1 MPPAHLSYLSISIPP
16 RASQCARGVPRRW
29 ATLGDGSAALS
40 PDRCLQRPA
49 ARAVH
54 FVLRLTRSVATVVH
68 LMPRLTAHR
77 LLTCVA
83 VASALPKRT
92 GHAVVWTGGET
103 RVAFMYQPAVRT
115 ITDGLRTTFG
125 NVTTGNGMGFGGSE
139 WALQLKAQDAL
150 VWVGIAGLTDME
162 KLLGQLTDRGV
173 FTVFYSTEFEPDCER
188 QRRLHVREVWHYSHA
203 NIELCPAQ
211 RTGKPVR
218 YIPPGFHVP
227 GRLAASALP
236 SSATSVA
243 TSALLGTGSS
253 VLFPGATRLFYSSR
267 RKCLDIVQRQLAAGT
282 GLLVTAGSATQAGRP
297 RYRCATSTGNGS
309 LHACPLAFTDALHNE
324 SSWDEAISRYGFFI
338 SVHKYCAAPDVTPGR
353 GSAGSN
359 VSAPKFSVPAE
370 MFRFAPLL
378 SAGGLLFSE
387 RAHAADEI
395 ELAPFV
401 HFSAVTKLA
410 VAVLE
415 EAARTSLS
423 TAAVRRRAE
432 AFAERFSPEAIFRRA
447 GLVIG
452 GEWNGR
458 RPRGR

>member
-1 MPPAHLSYLSISIPP
+1 
-16 RASQCARGVPRRW
+16 
-29 ATLGDGSAALS
+29 
-40 PDRCLQRPA
+40 
-49 ARAVH
+49 
-54 FVLRLTRSVATVVH
+54 
-68 LMPRLTAHR
+68 MPRFTPLH
-77 LLTCVA
+77 LVTCVA
-83 VASALPKRT
+83 VASALPKKA
-92 GHAVVWTGGET
+92 GHAVVWTGGDT

-282 GLLVTAGSATQAGRP
+282 GLRVTAGSATQAGRP
-297 RYRCATSTGNGS
+297 RYHCATSTGNRS
-309 LHACPLAFTDALHNE
+309 PQACPLATTDALHDE

-338 SVHKYCAAPDVTPGR
+338 SVHKDCAAADRR
-353 GSAGSN
+353 GSTGSN
-359 VSAPKFSVPAE
+359 VSAPKFSAAAE

-387 RAHAADEI
+387 RAHAADEM

-401 HFSAVTKLA
+401 HFAAVPKLA
-410 VAVLE
+410 AAVLE

-423 TAAVRRRAE
+423 TAAVWQRAE
-432 AFAERFSPEAIFRRA
+432 AYAQRFSPEAIFRRA

-452 GEWNGR
+452 GEWNGK
-458 RPRGR
+458 G

>member
-1 MPPAHLSYLSISIPP
+1 
-16 RASQCARGVPRRW
+16 
-29 ATLGDGSAALS
+29 
-40 PDRCLQRPA
+40 
-49 ARAVH
+49 
-54 FVLRLTRSVATVVH
+54 
-68 LMPRLTAHR
+68 MPRLTAHH
-77 LLTCVA
+77 LVTCVA

-92 GHAVVWTGGET
+92 GHAVVWTGGDT

-125 NVTTGNGMGFGGSE
+125 NVTTGHGMRFGGTE
-139 WALQLKAQDAL
+139 WAHQLKAQDAL
-150 VWVGIAGLTDME
+150 VWVGIAGLPKME

-173 FTVFYSTEFEPDCER
+173 FTVFYSTEFDRDCKC
-188 QRRLHVREVWHYSHA
+188 QRLHVREVWHYSHA

-218 YIPPGFHVP
+218 YVPPGFHVP

-243 TSALLGTGSS
+243 TSALLGSS

-282 GLLVTAGSATQAGRP
+282 GLRVTAGSATQAGRP
-297 RYRCATSTGNGS
+297 RYHCATSTGNRS
-309 LHACPLAFTDALHNE
+309 LHACPLATTDALHNE

-338 SVHKYCAAPDVTPGR
+338 SVHKYCAAADVTRGR

-359 VSAPKFSVPAE
+359 VSAPKFSAAAE

-401 HFSAVTKLA
+401 HFAGVTKLA

-415 EAARTSLS
+415 EATRTSLS

-432 AFAERFSPEAIFRRA
+432 AFAQRFSPEAIFRRA

-452 GEWNGR
+452 GEWNG
-458 RPRGR
+458 